1 MLVILLGTHIYFTFR
16 LKFIQKYIFTA
27 IKLSISKDE
36 KATGDISPFGALA
49 SALAATIGTGNI
61 VGVSIAIALGGPG
74 AVLWC
79 WFTGVFGMATKY
91 AESLLAVKYRV
102 KTKDGRMIGG
112 PMYTILNG
120 LNLKWLAVLFSIF
133 TAIAAFGIGNTV
145 QANSVASVIE
155 KSIGIPNYITGIF
168 MAVLVGLVV
177 LGGVKSI
184 SKVSS
189 ALVPFMAILYILG
202 CIIILIMNINYLN
215 ETFILIIK
223 SAFTPQAAGG
233 GFIGSTV
240 MMAARLGIMRGLYS
254 NESGMGSAPIFA
266 AAARSKNPV
275 RQGLISMTG
284 TFWDT
289 VIICPLTGLVVVSSI
304 LKNSS
309 LFIGL
314 EGGEIPSVAFAQL
327 PYIGLLILNIGIVL
341 FAFTTILGWIYYGE
355 KSIEFLF
362 GASSIK
368 YYRVIFCIAVFFGAI
383 ISLNLVW
390 GFADTMN
397 ALMVLPNIL
406 SLWLLSKVVSSE
418 TKKYLFSGNIDM
430 ESEDPIRYKDDAKSY
445 LDE

>member
-61 VGVSIAIALGGPG
+61 VGVSIAVALGGPG

-327 PYIGLLILNIGIVL
+327 PYIGLFILNIGIVL

>member
-61 VGVSIAIALGGPG
+61 VGVSIAVALGGPG

-155 KSIGIPNYITGIF
+155 KSIGIPNYVTGIF

-327 PYIGLLILNIGIVL
+327 PYIGLFILNIGIVL

>member
-61 VGVSIAIALGGPG
+61 VGVSIAVALGGPG

>member
-61 VGVSIAIALGGPG
+61 VGVSIAVALGGPG

-184 SKVSS
+184 AKVSS

>member
-61 VGVSIAIALGGPG
+61 VGVSIAVALGGPG

-418 TKKYLFSGNIDM
+418 TKKYLFSGNIDV

>member
-61 VGVSIAIALGGPG
+61 VGVSIAVALGGPG

-102 KTKDGRMIGG
+102 KTRDGRMIGG

-120 LNLKWLAVLFSIF
+120 LNLKWLAILFSIF

-145 QANSVASVIE
+145 QANSVASVVE

-168 MAVLVGLVV
+168 MAILVGSVV
-177 LGGVKSI
+177 LGGVKAI
-184 SKVSS
+184 AKVSS
-189 ALVPFMAILYILG
+189 ALVPFMAVLYILC
-202 CIIILIMNINYLN
+202 CIIILIININYLS

-304 LKNSS
+304 LKDSS

-314 EGGEIPSVAFAQL
+314 EGGAIPSVAFSQL
-327 PYIGLLILNIGIVL
+327 PLIGLPILNIGIVL

-362 GASSIK
+362 GVSSIK
-368 YYRVIFCIAVFFGAI
+368 YYRIIFCIAVYFGAVV
-383 ISLNLVW
+383 SLNLVW
-390 GFADTMN
+390 GFADAMN
-397 ALMVLPNIL
+397 ALMVLPNVL

-430 ESEDPIRYKDDAKSY
+430 ESEDPVRYKDDAKSY
-445 LDE
+445 LNK

>member
-1 MLVILLGTHIYFTFR
+1 MLIILLGTHIYFTFR

-61 VGVSIAIALGGPG
+61 VGVSIAVALGGPG

-184 SKVSS
+184 AKVSS